1 VDEAVEHFGFGTFHA
16 RIAVITGLVFMSDA
30 LEMMCLVT
38 LTTALGCDWVISR
51 REMTILA
58 TCVFS
63 GWALGGFV
71 WGQFADKY
79 GRRQGL
85 ILSTFVAFYFGI
97 LSSLAPN
104 LYWLMALRGLVG
116 FGVGG
121 SSVAFTLFAEY
132 SQTKLRAKM
141 SLWLLFFWPLG
152 SCFEVGSIT
161 ILN

>member
-1 VDEAVEHFGFGTFHA
+1 
-16 RIAVITGLVFMSDA
+16 MK
-30 LEMMCLVT
+30 M
-38 LTTALGCDWVISR
+38 
-51 REMTILA
+51 LA
-58 TCVFS
+58 ASVFS

-85 ILSTFVAFYFGI
+85 IMSTFFTFYFGI

-104 LYWLMALRGLVG
+104 LQWLMLLRALVG

-121 SSVAFTLFAEY
+121 CSVAFTLFCEY
-132 SQTKLRAKM
+132 SQTALRAKM

-152 SCFEVGSIT
+152 SCFEVDFFINVSGKLKT
-161 ILN
+161 FLVKKYFNLRLVCQ